1 MTIVL
6 CGSGSGG
13 HITPLVAVAKAIKEK
28 SPETRLVFIGEI
40 NGKFN
45 DVIRYSRLFDEEL
58 FISTGKFRRYHNEPF
73 IRRITDIKTIALNIR
88 DLFKITN
95 GVFQGRRLIHKLKAD
110 AVFLKGGSV
119 CIPAGLG
126 AKFAGVVTVTH
137 DSDAVPG
144 ISNRIGGKHAVYHTT
159 GMPESYYNFA
169 SGQTVYVGL
178 PISKD
183 FRLFNNDEAQN
194 IKLNLGIAATAPT
207 LLITG
212 GSQGASRLNNWCAE
226 VLPKL
231 LQDNPELF
239 VIFVTGKNKEVQ
251 INNPRVRVIDFT
263 NEMYNLAAASDLIIA
278 RAGATTVA
286 EFATM
291 KKALILVPN
300 PDLAGGHQLK
310 NAKVFKDSESVIIV
324 DEAQI
329 KVNPDLLRAS
339 VQKLIDDQA
348 LRFKLAENLFRTVP
362 ERPAAEAIA
371 ELLLAGNRGNV

>member
-1 MTIVL
+1 M
-6 CGSGSGG
+6 
-13 HITPLVAVAKAIKEK
+13 
-28 SPETRLVFIGEI
+28 
-40 NGKFN
+40 
-45 DVIRYSRLFDEEL
+45 
-58 FISTGKFRRYHNEPF
+58 
-73 IRRITDIKTIALNIR
+73 
-88 DLFKITN
+88 FKITN

-159 GMPESYYNFA
+159 GMPESYYSFKN
-169 SGQTVYVGL
+169 GQTVFVGL

-183 FRLFNNDEAQN
+183 FRLFDVNEAQN
-194 IKLNLGIAATAPT
+194 IKLNLGIAVAAPT

-212 GSQGASRLNNWCAE
+212 GSQGAYRLNSWCEEA
-226 VLPKL
+226 LPKL
-231 LQDNPELF
+231 LKDNPDLF
-239 VIFVTGKNKEVQ
+239 VIFVTGKNKEVK
-251 INNPRVRVIDFT
+251 IDDPRVKVIDFT

-286 EFATM
+286 EFAAM

-300 PDLAGGHQLK
+300 PDLTGGHQLK
-310 NAKVFKDSESVIIV
+310 NAKVFRDSESAIIL
-324 DEAQI
+324 DEVQI
-329 KVNPDLLRAS
+329 KTNIDLLRAS
-339 VQKLIDDQA
+339 IQKLLNDQA

-362 ERPAAEAIA
+362 ECPASETIA
-371 ELLLAGNRGNV
+371 ALLLGENEHNA